1 MFALIDHSATDLEN
15 HVRNHLADS
24 LTKVT
29 DFLAQ
34 EETNFDSSRAR
45 ISILNI
51 RQKKV
56 SPHIYSRYFDIVL
69 NLNKNNYP
77 KALQMMSEI
86 CSICQLHE
94 LDILPYSEASLG
106 DDYRRYPMLVFTTF
120 SKSSP
125 IGTPEPHLFESHKTK
140 IIDALK
146 IIHNVDHASYEAFT
160 CLVNE
165 IIVGISKDKQN
176 SFGGASSL
184 MTWGAIFINAQH
196 YASLPKVVEFI
207 IHELTHCILFGIN
220 AKNTLVLNPINESF
234 PSALRRNLRPMDG
247 IYHATLVCAHVAMFM
262 QKWILN
268 ENIGLEETDE
278 ANDIFVRNK
287 KSFEKML
294 PMVKKHGK
302 LSPEATDLLARTENK
317 ILDIGDKR

>member
-1 MFALIDHSATDLEN
+1 MLALMGHSAPDLEN

-29 DFLAQ
+29 DFLTQ
-34 EETNFDSSRAR
+34 EETSFDSSRAK
-45 ISILNI
+45 ISIVNI
-51 RQKKV
+51 REKKA

-69 NLNKNNYP
+69 NIKKNNNP

-86 CSICQLHE
+86 SSISQIPK
-94 LDILPYSEASLG
+94 LDILPYSERILG
-106 DDYRRYPMLVFTTF
+106 DDYHRYPMLVFTAF
-120 SKSSP
+120 SNSSP
-125 IGTPEPHLFESHKTK
+125 IDTPEPHLFDSHKTK

-146 IIHNVDHASYEAFT
+146 IIRNIDHASYEAFT

-184 MTWGAIFINAQH
+184 MTWGAIFINARH

-207 IHELTHCILFGIN
+207 IHELTHCVLFGIN
-220 AKNTLVLNPINESF
+220 AKKTLVLNPTNELFS
-234 PSALRRNLRPMDG
+234 SALRRNLRPMDG

-262 QKWILN
+262 QKWVLS
-268 ENIGLEETDE
+268 ENINLKETDE
-278 ANDIFVRNK
+278 ANEIFTRNK
-287 KSFEKML
+287 KNFEKML
-294 PMVKKHGK
+294 PVVKKYGK
-302 LSPEATDLLARTENK
+302 LSSEATDILARTENK
-317 ILDIGDKR
+317 ILDIGH

>member
-1 MFALIDHSATDLEN
+1 MLALIGHSASALEN

-34 EETNFDSSRAR
+34 EGASFDSSRAS

-51 RQKKV
+51 RKKKA

-69 NLNKNNYP
+69 NLNKNNYS
-77 KALQMMSEI
+77 KATQMISEI
-86 CSICQLHE
+86 CSLSQIYE
-94 LDILPYSEASLG
+94 LDILPYSEPSLG
-106 DDYRRYPMLVFTTF
+106 DDYHRYPMLVFKGF
-120 SKSSP
+120 SKSTP
-125 IGTPEPHLFESHKTK
+125 IDTPEPHLFESHKTK
-140 IIDALK
+140 ITHALK
-146 IIHNVDHASYEAFT
+146 IIRNVDQASYDAFT
-160 CLVNE
+160 CLINE

-207 IHELTHCILFGIN
+207 IHELTHCVLFGIN
-220 AKNTLVLNPINESF
+220 AKKTLVLNSTNELF
-234 PSALRRNLRPMDG
+234 PSALRRSLRPMDG

-262 QKWILN
+262 QKWMLS
-268 ENIGLEETDE
+268 ENIDQKETDQVS
-278 ANDIFVRNK
+278 DILARNK
-287 KSFEKML
+287 KNFKLML
-294 PMVKKHGK
+294 PVVKKHGK
-302 LSPEATDLLARTENK
+302 LSTEAADILARTENK
-317 ILDIGDKR
+317 ILDVGD